1 MKRVNWNNVLSFLA
15 LAGMAMMMVWMAI
28 RDIDKDVE
36 RECGYRR
43 YEDAPSYCESWW
55 DDKGVEPSQ
64 SLRDSSPRVGAETD
78 APMQSTRNER
88 SNETAHDMQR

>member
-1 MKRVNWNNVLSFLA
+1 MKRVSWSDVLSFIA
-15 LAGMAMMMVWMAI
+15 LAAMVLMMVWMAI

-36 RECGYRR
+36 RECGYHR

-55 DDKGVEPSQ
+55 DDKNV
-64 SLRDSSPRVGAETD
+64 
-78 APMQSTRNER
+78 PMESTRNER